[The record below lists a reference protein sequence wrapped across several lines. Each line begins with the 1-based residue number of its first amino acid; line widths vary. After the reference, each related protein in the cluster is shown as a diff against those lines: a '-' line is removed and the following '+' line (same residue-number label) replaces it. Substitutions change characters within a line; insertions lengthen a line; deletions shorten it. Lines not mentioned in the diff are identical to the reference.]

1 MVDSKYSTDNHKY
14 FQKYIGAIIT
24 IPELLRFLTDHFK
37 TKKMCK
43 SAVKKFLFVLR
54 YVPDRYKT
62 QKMCDG
68 VILENGGRLV
78 FVTGFYK
85 N

>member
-1 MVDSKYSTDNHKY
+1 M
-14 FQKYIGAIIT
+14 
-24 IPELLRFLTDHFK
+24 LRFLSDHFK

-54 YVPDRYKT
+54 YVLDRYKT